1 MKNRPISN
9 SHSASM
15 PQSNV
20 PYITAIYCGGKPFTA
35 IFFQIINQLHM
46 ALSMRVCCPEYPI
59 LYGSA
64 IFSLALLDICM
75 FFLMCG

>member
-20 PYITAIYCGGKPFTA
+20 PYITVIYCGGKLFTA

-46 ALSMRVCCPEYPI
+46 ALSMRVCRPEYPNF
-59 LYGSA
+59 YGSA
-64 IFSLALLDICM
+64 IFSLSLLVICM
-75 FFLMCG
+75 LFLMCG